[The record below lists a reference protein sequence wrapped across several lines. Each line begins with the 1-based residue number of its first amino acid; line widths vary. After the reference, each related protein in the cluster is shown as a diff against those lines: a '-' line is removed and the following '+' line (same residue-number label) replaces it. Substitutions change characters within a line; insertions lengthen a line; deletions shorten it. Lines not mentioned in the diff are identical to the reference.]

1 MQAIVQDRY
10 GSTDVLRLDDIDVPE
25 PGTGAVLIRVR
36 AAGVDRGVW
45 HLMTGE
51 PYLARL
57 AFGLRRPRNR
67 VPGMDVAG
75 VVERIGAGVTGF
87 AVGDEVFGI
96 GKGTY
101 AEFAVAPTKKLAHVP
116 EGLSF
121 EHAAAVPISGL
132 TALQAVRDVGTVQPG
147 QSVLVI
153 GASGGVGTY
162 SVEIATAAG
171 AEVTGV
177 CSTAKMDLV
186 RSIGAAHVVDYTQDD
201 VVELGK
207 RYDVVIDIA
216 GNRTLRHLRRMLAPK
231 GTLVIVGG
239 EAGGRWLGG
248 IERNLRAAL
257 WSPFIG
263 QRMRAFISRE
273 RGEDIERLA
282 EMIAAGEVRPI
293 VERTFPLA
301 DAAAAIRQ
309 LEDGNAR
316 GKVVI
321 TV

>member
-1 MQAIVQDRY
+1 MKAIVQDTY

-25 PGTGAVLIRVR
+25 PGAGEVLVRVR

-75 VVERIGAGVTGF
+75 VVEKVGVDVTGF

-101 AEFAVAPTKKLAHVP
+101 AEFAVAPAKKLALTP
-116 EGLSF
+116 EGLSL

-132 TALQAVRDVGTVQPG
+132 TALQAVRDVGNVQPG

-153 GASGGVGTY
+153 GASGGVGT
-162 SVEIATAAG
+162 SAVQIATAAG

-177 CSTAKMDLV
+177 CSTAKVDLV
-186 RSIGAAHVVDYTQDD
+186 RAIGAAHVVDYTRDD
-201 VVELGK
+201 IVELGT

-216 GNRTLRHLRRMLAPK
+216 GSRTLRQLRKVLAPK

-239 EAGGRWLGG
+239 EGGRWLGG
-248 IERNLRAAL
+248 TERNLRAAL

-282 EMIAAGEVRPI
+282 EMIAAGAVTPI

-301 DAAAAIRQ
+301 DTADAIRL

-316 GKVVI
+316 GKVVV